1 MKDAQDGSSA
11 PPDWRAL
18 GAAAGLDE
26 RTLRSVCRRRRYG
39 HGVMIFHEGDRGGVL
54 HLVDRGHVGVRLTSL
69 LGAES
74 IIDVLGPGD
83 TFGEQ
88 ALIDGAGDRSASTMA
103 IDDVETL
110 TLDMATF
117 HALRQS
123 QPAVDRFLLAV
134 LNRRLRATSAQLF
147 EARYVSAERRLYR
160 CLVRLADRFDV
171 WVDGVIPLR
180 QSDVA
185 SMAGVTR
192 ATANR
197 LLRQAE
203 RDGLIVLGRSRLG
216 IADAAEVRRRAALA

>member
-1 MKDAQDGSSA
+1 MTTARDGSSA
-11 PPDWRAL
+11 PPDWREL
-18 GAAAGLDE
+18 GAASGLDE
-26 RTLRSVCRRRRYG
+26 RTLRSICRHRRYG
-39 HGVMIFHEGDRGGVL
+39 RGVVIFHEGDLGGVL
-54 HLVDRGHVGVRLTSL
+54 HLVDRGYVGVRLTSL

-88 ALIDGAGDRSASTMA
+88 ALIDGSGDRSASTVA

-110 TLDMATF
+110 TLDSATF
-117 HALRQS
+117 RTLRQS
-123 QPAVDRFLLAV
+123 NPAVDRFLLAV
-134 LNRRLRATSAQLF
+134 LNRRLRATSAQLL
-147 EARYVSAERRLYR
+147 EARYVSAERRVYR

-171 WVDGVIPLR
+171 WTEGVIPLR

-203 RDGLIVLGRSRLG
+203 RDGLIAIGRSRLR
-216 IADAAEVRRRAALA
+216 IDDPTEVLRRAAQP

>member
-1 MKDAQDGSSA
+1 
-11 PPDWRAL
+11 
-18 GAAAGLDE
+18 
-26 RTLRSVCRRRRYG
+26 
-39 HGVMIFHEGDRGGVL
+39 MIFHEGDLGGVL

-74 IIDVLGPGD
+74 LIDVLGPGD

-88 ALIDGAGDRSASTMA
+88 ALIDGSGDRSASTMA
-103 IDDVETL
+103 LDDVETL
-110 TLDMATF
+110 TLDSATF
-117 HALRQS
+117 RTLRQTS
-123 QPAVDRFLLAV
+123 PAVDRFLLAV
-134 LNRRLRATSAQLF
+134 LNRRLRTTSAQLL

-171 WVDGVIPLR
+171 WTEGVIPLR

-203 RDGLIVLGRSRLG
+203 RDGLIAIGRSRLS
-216 IADAAEVRRRAALA
+216 ITDPTEVCRRAAQP